1 MGKIRYTI
9 RLYKAHDLDLI
20 TFAETHEFNIV
31 KAIYS
36 ALVSFSKKEAF
47 VIDIPPRKHKN
58 FLNDKR
64 VYVKTLTLD
73 DKDDAKAIEILDK
86 IKQGYRNNFLK
97 NLLRQYLCNP
107 ISEEFLNDKSEMDY
121 FYTMFSIFKE
131 GKRIAKAGKVKKKRQ
146 KKELNSFFDSKIEK
160 KNEILNEKQEIQ
172 TQTDDYEESNKY
184 EKESK
189 ESDKYEENV
198 EVIENNNDDKEIT
211 DLFSQILN

>member
-1 MGKIRYTI
+1 MSKIRYTI

-73 DKDDAKAIEILDK
+73 DKDDTKAIEILDK
-86 IKQGYRNNFLK
+86 IKTHGNK
-97 NLLRQYLCNP
+97 CGIRQNIEVKSSYLTC
-107 ISEEFLNDKSEMDY
+107 
-121 FYTMFSIFKE
+121 TFS
-131 GKRIAKAGKVKKKRQ
+131 
-146 KKELNSFFDSKIEK
+146 
-160 KNEILNEKQEIQ
+160 
-172 TQTDDYEESNKY
+172 
-184 EKESK
+184 
-189 ESDKYEENV
+189 
-198 EVIENNNDDKEIT
+198 
-211 DLFSQILN
+211 